1 MAPVEQVGAA
11 PRLVVPPTAWP
22 ARWLRLVSDALT
34 YGPPSATVN
43 FFTASQRPVDPETV
57 WRFFTRL
64 YPAPIQYVVDNYPP
78 AARRRRLV
86 ARMLEQSHA
95 GGIEYHYDLSNDFYR
110 LFLDKTFMFY
120 SCADFN
126 SPGDSLEQA
135 QLNKANHLLSL
146 IDPKPGEAI
155 LELGCGWG
163 SMLRHIHAHTGDIR
177 NLSGYTLSRE
187 QKRHIEENFGFNV
200 MLEDFVTTDLGQ
212 ERYDKIY
219 SIGAIEHVRPDE
231 ILPLA
236 KKVHAALKPGGR
248 AVHHFFSLNGD
259 DPTATS
265 MVTAQLFFPG
275 SILSL
280 HGQHLAAAREAGFT
294 LTNDSEHD
302 YRPTLRAWFDNLVAN
317 RDRAHE
323 LVGIQQTNKYLAFF
337 ATSWA
342 FFNLKQATLHRLVLV
357 KG

>member
-1 MAPVEQVGAA
+1 MSPVEEGAAA

-22 ARWLRLVSDALT
+22 MRWLRLISDALT
-34 YGPPSATVN
+34 YGPPSAVVN
-43 FFTASQRPVDPETV
+43 FFTSSPRPVDPETV
-57 WRFFTRL
+57 WRTFTRP
-64 YPAPIQYVVDNYPP
+64 YPRFLQAVIDHYPP
-78 AARRRRLV
+78 PQRRERLITQ
-86 ARMLEQSHA
+86 MLAQPHA
-95 GGIEYHYDLSNDFYR
+95 GGIEYHYDLSNEFYR

-120 SCADFN
+120 SCADFLKA
-126 SPGDSLEQA
+126 DDTLEQA
-135 QLNKANHLLSL
+135 QLNKANHILSL

-163 SMLRHIHAHTGDIR
+163 SMLRHIHAHAGDLGS
-177 NLSGYTLSRE
+177 LSGYTLSHE
-187 QKRHIEENFGFNV
+187 QKRYIEENFGFNV
-200 MLEDFVTTDLGQ
+200 MLEDFVTTDLGE

-219 SIGAIEHVRPDE
+219 SIGSMEHVRPGE
-231 ILPLA
+231 IPALA
-236 KKVHAALKPGGR
+236 RKIYAALKPGGR
-248 AVHHFFSLNGD
+248 AVHHFFSLNGN
-259 DPTATS
+259 DPHATS

-280 HGQHLAAAREAGFT
+280 HGHHLAAAREAGFT

-317 RDRAHE
+317 RERAHQ
-323 LVGIQQTNKYLAFF
+323 LVGVQQTNKYLAFF

-342 FFNLKQATLHRLVLV
+342 FFNLKEATLHRLVLV